1 MDGYALVNL
10 HYLLQ
15 TTNTKS
21 NGTMPLLKL
30 TTTLFLLLIA
40 ITAQAAILQ
49 GKVVH
54 IADGDTLTILTN
66 ANQQVKIRLAGIDTP
81 EKAQPFGNMAKQAL
95 AALTFQKQALIE
107 VETKYQ
113 YGRTVGKVI
122 VNGRDVNAEL
132 VRQGMAWVY
141 RKYTN
146 DQKLYKLEAEAKKA
160 KRGLWAS
167 DHRIEPWLWRKG
179 KRTVEHDTSIVKGMI
194 IGNKNSHIYHLP
206 ACQSYY
212 AVSEKN
218 RVLFI
223 NEELAMANG
232 YRKAGNCP

>member
-1 MDGYALVNL
+1 ML
-10 HYLLQ
+10 
-15 TTNTKS
+15 
-21 NGTMPLLKL
+21 LLKL
-30 TTTLFLLLIA
+30 LTTLIFLLLT
-40 ITAQAAILQ
+40 ITIQAATLR

-81 EKAQPFGNMAKQAL
+81 EKAQPFRNKAKQAL
-95 AALTFQKQALIE
+95 AALTFQKPALIQ
-107 VETKYQ
+107 VETKDQ
-113 YGRTVGKVI
+113 YGRTVGTVI
-122 VNGRDVNAEL
+122 VNGSDVNAEL

-160 KRGLWAS
+160 KRGLWATE
-167 DHRIEPWLWRKG
+167 HPIEPWLWRKG
-179 KRTVEHDTSIVKGMI
+179 KRTVDHDTSIVKGTI
-194 IGNKNSHIYHLP
+194 IGNKNSHIYHLSN
-206 ACQSYY
+206 CRSYY

-218 RVLFI
+218 RVLFT
-223 NEELAMANG
+223 NEALAKANG